1 MRSHRNP
8 GPVSVPVTPAS
19 TSHPAPYPKPLP
31 PRDWGSASF
40 PPRISFLCN
49 SAMGYAPSWSL
60 GSWMALLLGPSWS
73 DCHYL
78 FSLTFPFSLLSW
90 LHSVWTLPEASG
102 WVLPHIHSKPSSQPY
117 LRVVLTSVFL
127 QIPHLHP
134 CQRVHEDVLIP
145 RLTTVQILHPL
156 V

>member
-1 MRSHRNP
+1 MVDPVRSQRNP
-8 GPVSVPVTPAS
+8 GQVSAPVTP
-19 TSHPAPYPKPLP
+19 PAPYPKPLP

-40 PPRISFLCN
+40 SPRISSLCN
-49 SAMGYAPSWSL
+49 SAIGYAPSWSL
-60 GSWMALLLGPSWS
+60 GSWMALLLGLSWS

-90 LHSVWTLPEASG
+90 LHSVWTLPDASG
-102 WVLPHIHSKPSSQPY
+102 WVLPHIHSKPSQPY
-117 LRVVLTSVFL
+117 LRAILTSFFL

-134 CQRVHEDVLIP
+134 CKRVHEDVLIP